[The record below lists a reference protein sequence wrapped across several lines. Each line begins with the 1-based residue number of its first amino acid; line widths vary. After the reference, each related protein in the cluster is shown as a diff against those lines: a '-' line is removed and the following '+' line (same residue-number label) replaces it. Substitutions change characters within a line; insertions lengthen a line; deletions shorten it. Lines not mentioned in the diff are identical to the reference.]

1 MKRKIFAQW
10 RRHIQFVS
18 PAASLHSFI
27 CSRFNS
33 SAIFCFICFPLSGQ
47 LIITRPPTALQQT
60 EFPSHAQV
68 AVHTLPVSISE
79 IDAFHSFTVI
89 SQ

>member
-10 RRHIQFVS
+10 RHIHFVS

-47 LIITRPPTALQQT
+47 LLITRPPCSKRNSPPTHKMQST
-60 EFPSHAQV
+60 HITS
-68 AVHTLPVSISE
+68 
-79 IDAFHSFTVI
+79 FHF
-89 SQ
+89 